1 MLEEVAYGP
10 YSEEKLAELVLYVAK
25 KLRHDPRGGATK
37 VNKCLYFA
45 DFSAVRRLGHPI
57 TGAEYQRLPQ
67 GPAPRRLRPVRDR
80 LIRSGE
86 ARLEERIDSFGYRHH
101 DLIPVREPRTDVFS
115 ADELGVV
122 DDVIDALDAMNA
134 AQVSELSHGDAGWQ
148 LVREGET
155 IPYELAFVLAPEQV
169 ELTPAMRAE
178 GRRLLARYGDRLA

>member
-1 MLEEVAYGP
+1 M
-10 YSEEKLAELVLYVAK
+10 
-25 KLRHDPRGGATK
+25 
-37 VNKCLYFA
+37 
-45 DFSAVRRLGHPI
+45 
-57 TGAEYQRLPQ
+57 
-67 GPAPRRLRPVRDR
+67 
-80 LIRSGE
+80 
-86 ARLEERIDSFGYRHH
+86 
-101 DLIPVREPRTDVFS
+101 FS

-122 DDVIDALDAMNA
+122 DDVIAALDAMNA